1 MTKRI
6 ISILLAVVL
15 TFAMAAVAVVSASAA
30 VDANGAY
37 VPSETVKETV
47 RVYFLMPKAWYS
59 EKTYEGSPEGGKTA
73 GVYWWGGPD
82 ACGSI
87 DGTSVGKKWPGYK
100 AQVDTAYNDL
110 YYVDLPYAPEELS
123 PVVFNNFLDGGN
135 RTVDPDTGAVTFQF
149 NEERFLK
156 AQQTTNITTS
166 YYSEGDDAFYD
177 GLLDDDGDGYGEFWT
192 MADEAFNGEDKTFF
206 GNFES
211 NFFMEPDW
219 GISMKFDNMIYVV
232 DPSKTSENFEGKLT
246 YVGEWYFYYGD
257 GTYGSLPNKEMAQ
270 EVGFVNELTAPA
282 PIIPGPDLTN
292 PPAPATDPTSA
303 SKPAASP
310 DETVTS
316 DNNAI
321 QTGAVSTA
329 IVVIAILAIA
339 GGAVVITRKR
349 RYE

>member
-6 ISILLAVVL
+6 VSILLAVVL
-15 TFAMAAVAVVSASAA
+15 TLAMATVAVVSVSAA

-37 VPSETVKETV
+37 VPSDTVENTV
-47 RVYFLMPKAWYS
+47 RVYFLMPKTWYS
-59 EKTYEGSPEGGKTA
+59 EKTYEDSPDGGKTA

-82 ACGSI
+82 SCGSV
-87 DGTSVGKKWPGYK
+87 DGASVGAKWPGYK
-100 AQVDTAYNDL
+100 TQIDEAYDDL
-110 YYVDLPYAPEELS
+110 YYIDLPYAPTELS
-123 PVVFNNFLDGGN
+123 PIVFNNFLDGGTRN
-135 RTVDPDTGAVTFQF
+135 VDADTGAVTFQF
-149 NEERFLK
+149 DQERFLK
-156 AQQTTNITTS
+156 AQQTTDITAS

-177 GLLDDDGDGYGEFWT
+177 QLLDDDGDEIGEFWT

-211 NFFMEPDW
+211 NFFEDPDW
-219 GISMKFDNMIYVV
+219 GISMNFDNMIYVV

-257 GTYGSLPNKEMAQ
+257 GTYGSLPNKEMAS
-270 EVGFVNELTAPA
+270 EMGFVNKLDAPA
-282 PIIPGPDLTN
+282 PTIPGTTPTTP
-292 PPAPATDPTSA
+292 PPATNPTSA

-310 DETVTS
+310 DETIKG

-329 IVVIAILAIA
+329 IIVFAIFAIA
-339 GGAVVITRKR
+339 GGAVVVTRKR
-349 RYE
+349 YE